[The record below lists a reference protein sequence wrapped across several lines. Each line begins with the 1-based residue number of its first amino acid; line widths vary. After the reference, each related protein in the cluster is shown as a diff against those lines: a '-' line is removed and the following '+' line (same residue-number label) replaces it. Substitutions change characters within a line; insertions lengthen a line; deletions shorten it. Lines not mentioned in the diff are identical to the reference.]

1 MFSNNTVFV
10 IHPKNKPCGQQ
21 LKNSSDTLND
31 QVFEFIK
38 NTYPKQKYLA
48 MVFKILQPLNLIDNN
63 LFFTSFPNIHVADFC
78 SFINNKFEKN
88 GATDQKFIKLCKYL
102 RSKQIKFPKIAIKNP
117 VAQKYVCAWTNTF
130 QTCIFLFPDFKIKWT
145 VPKVIW
151 FNANLR
157 CFFHIPIHPKIYRR
171 PLYLCFIFRTVFFN
185 ARWINR
191 TVMLSV
197 TDPTSW
203 WAMWTMPSV
212 VLISTVKTFAYLLYI
227 K

>member
-88 GATDQKFIKLCKYL
+88 GGTDHKFIKLCKFL

-117 VAQKYVCAWTNTF
+117 VAQKYVCAWTNAFKTSIFFF
-130 QTCIFLFPDFKIKWT
+130 QI
-145 VPKVIW
+145 
-151 FNANLR
+151 
-157 CFFHIPIHPKIYRR
+157 
-171 PLYLCFIFRTVFFN
+171 
-185 ARWINR
+185 
-191 TVMLSV
+191 
-197 TDPTSW
+197 
-203 WAMWTMPSV
+203 
-212 VLISTVKTFAYLLYI
+212 
-227 K
+227 

>member
-157 CFFHIPIHPKIYRR
+157 CFFHIPIHPLTLSRTAISVLSSGQCF
-171 PLYLCFIFRTVFFN
+171 PMHVGSSVPWCYL
-185 ARWINR
+185 
-191 TVMLSV
+191 
-197 TDPTSW
+197 
-203 WAMWTMPSV
+203 
-212 VLISTVKTFAYLLYI
+212 
-227 K
+227 